1 MEKHLPL
8 LTFLVLRKTLVLL
21 LGDGRVLQVW
31 FLRIQLGYHSN
42 LHLFKELRY
51 IDKILMRESYGKL
64 NFTNLL
70 NMNKFNETY
79 FYSLRIWIVSI
90 DIWKKEKCSFD
101 LLRYFNLFNI
111 LRRSA
116 FKMQIIR

>member
-1 MEKHLPL
+1 
-8 LTFLVLRKTLVLL
+8 
-21 LGDGRVLQVW
+21 
-31 FLRIQLGYHSN
+31 
-42 LHLFKELRY
+42 
-51 IDKILMRESYGKL
+51 MRESS

-111 LRRSA
+111 LRRNA
-116 FKMQIIR
+116 FKMQIVR